1 MQNLSSFDKK
11 RISKISIDVLVSLL
25 LTLNI
30 QHFTPFSSVSI
41 VDFEQVNVNWVIV
54 DFEHAF
60 VLNLFNG
67 KNKNIRTT
75 SNNVVLMSLLLNL
88 STFNA
93 PADNY
98 LFKVNNESTRTMR
111 EICSKLTIKTPLMS
125 SWYLYC

>member
-41 VDFEQVNVNWVIV
+41 VDFEQVNVNWVIA

-93 PADNY
+93 PADNC